1 MTSNF
6 RWRSWRASSSVSALL
21 VLSFACTEPQHADR
35 SKPSPAPAFD
45 ARIELSDSL
54 PKPGDDIVVTARLVG
69 ALVASAT
76 ARLLYDT
83 TGVELV
89 HEEAFEDGATRVMNP
104 VPGALRVAAMAASG
118 LPDGRFYAWRF
129 TVKRAGAVRSF
140 RLTVEEA
147 HTISRADAAASLS
160 RKP

>member
-1 MTSNF
+1 MSTSIH
-6 RWRSWRASSSVSALL
+6 WRGLRASSSVVALL
-21 VLSFACTEPQHADR
+21 VLSFACTEPQHADH
-35 SKPSPAPAFD
+35 SKPSPTAAFD

-69 ALVASAT
+69 AQIASAT

-89 HEEAFEDGATRVMNP
+89 REEAFEDGTTRVMNP
-104 VPGALRVAAMAASG
+104 VAGALRVAAVAANG

-129 TVKRAGAVRSF
+129 TVRRTAALRSF
-140 RLTVEEA
+140 HLTIDEA